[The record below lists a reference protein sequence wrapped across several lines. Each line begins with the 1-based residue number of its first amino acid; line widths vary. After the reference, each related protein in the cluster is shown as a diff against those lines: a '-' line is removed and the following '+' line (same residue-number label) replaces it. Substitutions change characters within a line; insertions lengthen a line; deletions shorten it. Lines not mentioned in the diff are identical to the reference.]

1 MKVSNAP
8 TSQSLQAV
16 GGTPVLR
23 LGFRPFYL
31 GGAVFGVVAITL
43 WLFAVY
49 GYPVAGRSLAVNGM
63 LWHVHEMI
71 FGFVAAIVV
80 GFLLTAVRAWTG
92 LDTSQGASLACLWL
106 LWALGRVLVWS
117 GPQPV
122 AAIVD
127 SAFLPVVAIVLLRV
141 LITARNRHNIFLP
154 VALGV
159 FGLLNALFHWWAWE
173 GRPDL
178 ALRVA
183 YVAIGLA
190 VMFVTVIAGRVVP
203 MFTMNA
209 IPGFSV
215 NRWRVIEALAAPAV
229 ILTFLADAAD
239 AAPLAIAA
247 CASVTAAIHGI
258 RIAGWRSWRV
268 GNRPLL
274 WILHVAYAWIP
285 IGFVLLALSA
295 EGGVSHSSAIH
306 ALTVGAIGCAIIGM
320 ITRTAL
326 GHTGHPLDAGRT
338 ERVCYWLMI
347 AAALVRV
354 IGPWFA
360 GNVVGPW
367 IDVAGACWSAA
378 FIVYLIKYIPYLTA
392 SRVDGKPG

>member
-1 MKVSNAP
+1 M
-8 TSQSLQAV
+8 
-16 GGTPVLR
+16 PVLR

-43 WLFAVY
+43 WLFALY
-49 GYPVAGRSLAVNGM
+49 GYPVAGRSLAVSGM

-80 GFLLTAVRAWTG
+80 GFLLTAVRAWTT
-92 LDTSQGASLACLWL
+92 LDTPHGAPLACLWL

-127 SAFLPVVAIVLLRV
+127 SAFLPVVAILLLRV
-141 LITARNRHNIFLP
+141 LITARNRRNIFLP
-154 VALGV
+154 VALTV
-159 FGLLNALFHWWAWE
+159 FGLLNAVFHWGAWE

-183 YVAIGLA
+183 YVAIGLV

-203 MFTMNA
+203 TFSMNA
-209 IPGFSV
+209 IPGLSV
-215 NRWRVIEALAAPAV
+215 KRWRAIEALAAPAV
-229 ILTFLADAAD
+229 ILTFVADAANV
-239 AAPLAIAA
+239 APLAVAA
-247 CASVTAAIHGI
+247 CACVTAAIHGV
-258 RIAGWRSWRV
+258 RIAGWRPWRI

-285 IGFVLLALSA
+285 IGFLLLASSA
-295 EGGVSHSSAIH
+295 ADGALHSTAIH
-306 ALTVGAIGCAIIGM
+306 ALTVGAVGCAIIGM

-326 GHTGHPLDAGRT
+326 GHTGHTLVAGRT
-338 ERVCYWLMI
+338 ERVCYSLMI
-347 AAALVRV
+347 AAALIRV
-354 IGPWFA
+354 TGPWFA
-360 GNVVGPW
+360 GNVVRPW
-367 IDVAGACWSAA
+367 LDVAGACWSAA
-378 FIVYLIKYIPYLTA
+378 FIVYLIKYMPYLTA